1 MQTGTSA
8 PAATTTRRALLIGVD
23 GYVSVNGLRGC
34 VNDILAV
41 RDFLVNKAGFPAANV
56 KLLLAPAPGATL
68 PANLGTVDKP
78 TKANIQR
85 AFQDLAQNSQP
96 DDQVVVYYSGHGTRF
111 ANPQNPREQ
120 IGSIVPMD
128 AQLNGTNFYINR
140 ELNKSI
146 QSVVG
151 TGAVATVV
159 FDACHSGGIARGDLG
174 DDPNGPTVREIV
186 IPPEYEAEAWATVQA
201 EHGLTAADLAGDGGS
216 RDLDG
221 SGWVPSISEAVD
233 LVILSGCRDIETS
246 KEYVPPGSPLH
257 QGALTYFLL
266 DSLRG
271 VTAERIAGLRW
282 GDIYPG
288 VRSNVSAAFSDQHPT
303 LEGRSERPVFGGT
316 WQPYDPG
323 FTVTPAGSGTV
334 TLDGGTIQG
343 LDVGA
348 RVMIYPPGTADF
360 RAAQQGHKQLGEAE
374 ITSATAV
381 TSQARV
387 VSSGTAIPAGAR
399 AQLTKPSTRQRPLSV
414 KLTGVPADVAAA
426 IQADADAKKFLSV
439 NPSGGT
445 ADVEVRAWQHDG
457 KDAWAIVPLSR
468 TEQPINPNDVIGHA
482 SLAEAGDAGRLGA
495 ALAGG
500 LVQWAKYWAV
510 LTRRNE
516 DTTLQGAISAVLLAG
531 RDDVAMTAN
540 PSDPQAA
547 HPVTPN
553 AAGQYVIGE
562 SDSLLLKLKVT
573 GGRNLFLGVLLCSDE
588 GNIYPLWPPANAENI
603 ATPGEEKIV
612 GLNGPNAF
620 ALPVG
625 TDPPQQTASL
635 YTFKIFA
642 SDEQHPIDIQSL
654 ALKDTVQEVITN
666 IISGK
671 GVPEIRTPRTDVLWT
686 TLDLPV
692 LVQKGQA

>member
-8 PAATTTRRALLIGVD
+8 PAAATTRRALLIGVD
-23 GYVSVNGLRGC
+23 GYQSVNPLRGC

-56 KLLLAPAPGATL
+56 RLLLAPPQGSTV
-68 PANLGTVDKP
+68 PANLGTVEKP
-78 TKANIQR
+78 TKANIR
-85 AFQDLAQNSQP
+85 RYFQELAQAGQP

-140 ELNKSI
+140 ELNESL
-146 QSVVG
+146 QRVVG
-151 TGAVATVV
+151 TGAVVTAV

-186 IPPEYEAEAWATVQA
+186 IPEEHMAEAWATVQA
-201 EHGLTAADLAGDGGS
+201 ENGLTAADLAGDGGS
-216 RDLDG
+216 RDLAG
-221 SGWVPSISEAVD
+221 SGWVPSISQAVD

-246 KEYVPPGSPLH
+246 KEYVPPGSSLR

-266 DSLRG
+266 GSLRG
-271 VTAERIAGLRW
+271 VAGDRIAALRW

-288 VRSNVSAAFSDQHPT
+288 VLSNVSAAFSDQHPT
-303 LEGRSERPVFGGT
+303 LEGRTERPVFGGT

-334 TLDGGTIQG
+334 KLDGGTIQG

-348 RVMIYPPGTADF
+348 RVAIYPPGTADF
-360 RAAQQGHKQLGEAE
+360 HAAARERQQVGEAE
-374 ITSATAV
+374 VTSATGV

-387 VSSGTAIPAGAR
+387 ISGGAIPAEAR
-399 AQLTKPSTRQRPLSV
+399 AQLTKPSTRQRPLAV

-426 IQADADAKKFLSV
+426 IQADADAKTFLSV
-439 NPSGGT
+439 NPGGGS
-445 ADVEVRAWQHDG
+445 ADVEVRAWQHEGTDE
-457 KDAWAIVPLSR
+457 WAIVPLHQ
-468 TEQPINPNDVIGHA
+468 TEQPVNPNEVIGHA

-495 ALAGG
+495 ALAAG
-500 LVQWAKYWAV
+500 LVQWAKYRAV

-516 DTTLQGAISAVLLAG
+516 DTTLQGAITAVLLAG

-553 AAGQYVIGE
+553 AAGQYVINE
-562 SDSLLLKLKVT
+562 ADSILLKVGVK
-573 GGRNLFLGVLLCSDE
+573 GGRNLFVGVLLCSDE
-588 GNIYPLWPPANAENI
+588 GNIYPLWPPATAENI
-603 ATPGEEKIV
+603 LTPGEEKIV

-625 TDPPQQTASL
+625 TDPAQQTESL

-654 ALKDTVQEVITN
+654 ALKETVQEVIN
-666 IISGK
+666 NVISGRA
-671 GVPEIRTPRTDVLWT
+671 VPEIRTPRADVLWT
-686 TLDLPV
+686 TLELPV
-692 LVQKGQA
+692 LVRR